1 MLKVWVI
8 YWGIELVI
16 IQLLLIYSGDV
27 FEGEILNIP
36 KFDLKTLSVVKYE
49 CVADNG
55 IGDTLRKTITIHLR
69 GKSFI

>member
-1 MLKVWVI
+1 
-8 YWGIELVI
+8 
-16 IQLLLIYSGDV
+16 LIYSGDV
-27 FEGEILNIP
+27 SEGEILNIP
-36 KFDLKTLSVVKYE
+36 KFDLKTFSVVKYE

>member
-8 YWGIELVI
+8 YWGIELVL

-27 FEGEILNIP
+27 SEGEILNIP
-36 KFDLKTLSVVKYE
+36 KFDLKTFSVVKYE